1 MKISRIVSALCLF
14 ACLAGGAAQSAA
26 ATGPACSATVGRL
39 RFEPVVSYVC
49 DAAIAGDSTF
59 TVTRVSSGASVPIR
73 APAFSGNTAAVEINA
88 TLASSASYRI
98 AASIDDGGTAV
109 PVTKTWT
116 TMAPPAHPKL
126 SIEYILAIPDAAAEH
141 DLLQRVDAANLFAPP
156 TKARVIDAGGAV
168 KSAAQIESALKGR
181 QAALVVGGDESFTF
195 PGNLGAALAW
205 FAGKGHGVVTAG
217 QTHWRNG
224 SAWHLNSAVGFGGA
238 WDNKWDIF
246 GDTNLIT
253 SDRIAGG
260 KIATSTIQKH
270 FVTAGLKSFKVVG
283 PSTGEPAPHFG
294 LGSTILAYFP
304 KTGPLG
310 SFTRTYAQ
318 AFLTVRQVNASRL
331 VDLGYR
337 PWASTLPG
345 GGFDPAVSP
354 GGTLL
359 ARSLWWS
366 MNRIAPNHTHF
377 TTEPPKRSAW
387 ATVTIG
393 FAASDADLDHAGAL
407 RFHYRLDG
415 GRWKLAVNDSA
426 VFYNLA
432 KGRYH
437 TVSVYSTDS
446 GGNRDPKTTSYRFY
460 VNGDA
465 RS

>member
-1 MKISRIVSALCLF
+1 MPALCLF
-14 ACLAGGAAQSAA
+14 ACVSGGVAQPAV
-26 ATGPACSATVGRL
+26 ATTPPCGATVGRL
-39 RFEPVVSYVC
+39 RFEPVVTYTC
-49 DAAIAGDSTF
+49 DAAIASDSTF
-59 TVTRVSSGASVPIR
+59 TVTRIGSGASVPIQ
-73 APAFSGNTAAVEINA
+73 PPVFSGNTATVEINT
-88 TLASSASYRI
+88 TLASSVGYRI
-98 AASIDDGGTAV
+98 AAAIDDGGT
-109 PVTKTWT
+109 PVTLTKTWT

-126 SIEYILAIPDAAAEH
+126 SIEYLLAIPDPAAEH

-156 TKARVIDAGGAV
+156 TKARVINAGGTV
-168 KSAAQIESALKGR
+168 KTAAQIESALKGR
-181 QAALVVGGDESFTF
+181 QAALVVGGDENFSF

-224 SAWHLNSAVGFGGA
+224 SAWPFNSAVGYGGA
-238 WDNKWDIF
+238 WDKTWDIF

-253 SDRIAGG
+253 SDRIKGG
-260 KIATSTIQKH
+260 AIATSTIQKH

-304 KTGPLG
+304 KTGPIG
-310 SFTRTYAQ
+310 SFTRSYAQ
-318 AFLTVRQVNASRL
+318 AFVTIRQVNASRL

-337 PWASTLPG
+337 PWASTIPG

-354 GGTLL
+354 GGALL

-366 MNRIAPNHTHF
+366 MNRIAPTHTHF
-377 TTEPPKRSAW
+377 TTKPPLKSAW
-387 ATVTIG
+387 ATVTFG

-407 RFHYRLDG
+407 KFHYRLDG
-415 GRWKLAVNDSA
+415 GRWKTAVANAA

-432 KGRYH
+432 KGRHH
-437 TVSVYSTDS
+437 TVSVYASDS
-446 GGNRDPKTTSYRFY
+446 GGNRDPKATSYRFL
-460 VNGDA
+460 VTANA